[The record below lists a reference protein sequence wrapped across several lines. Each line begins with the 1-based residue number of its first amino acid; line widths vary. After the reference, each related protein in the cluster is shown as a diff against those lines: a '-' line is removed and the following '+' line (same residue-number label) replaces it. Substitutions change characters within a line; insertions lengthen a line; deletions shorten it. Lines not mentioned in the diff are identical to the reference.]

1 MKYKSALGGTSAAPR
16 IIMTMS
22 LIWKTELT
30 KTDKVKIKCLLSLGS
45 LYDSGTRT
53 RVLSFNMQIN
63 VLSYIKP
70 SCLLIYTFTP

>member
-16 IIMTMS
+16 ITMTMS